1 MIRLRR
7 ITLSRGGTPL
17 LEQAEASIAPG
28 ERIAVVGPNGCGKS
42 TLLGA
47 IAGDVPLDSGDIE
60 QPVQRVV
67 RLEQRV
73 PGGALSAWRF
83 VEAADT
89 ALLAARE
96 RVGSTSVDDGLA
108 LASAHE
114 ALEAAGEATAQARVK
129 ELLAGLGFSESD
141 AGRPVESLS
150 GGWRMRLNLARALF
164 VASDLLLLDE
174 PTNHLDLDAIVWFER
189 WLLRY
194 PGTALVVSHD
204 RDFLDRVAQATL
216 SIENRQLVRYAGGY
230 SACELQRAQRQA
242 QQQRAFADQQ
252 AHVARLNA
260 FIDRFRAQA
269 TKARQV
275 QSRIKALEKLARVAP
290 LRSAR
295 GASFVLP
302 DPGDSPDP
310 LIVAHDLDAGYADTT
325 VLRGVDLTIERGAR
339 IGLLGRNGAGKSTL
353 VRTLVGELQPLA
365 GECRLARALR
375 VGYFAQHGVES
386 LRADDSPLAFF
397 QRLSPQARESALRD
411 ELGRAGF
418 TGDDALRPIG
428 PMSGGEKARLLLASI
443 VRGAPHLL
451 VLDEPTNHLDAT
463 TRDALTDAL
472 ADFPGALLLVS
483 HDRYLLRASCDRF
496 VLVHDARAQPFD
508 GDLDDYLTW
517 LQRGAPAGA
526 ATAGLNPG
534 GAGTGAADGGSPPRT
549 DRREERRLAAT
560 RRAQLGE
567 RLRPVTQA
575 IAGIEQRLPALE
587 SRLSQIDRELADPQ
601 AWEAPER
608 MAALG
613 RERTILVA
621 EREDLETRWLDLAEQ
636 RERIE
641 AEEA

>member
-47 IAGDVPLDSGDIE
+47 IAGDVSLDSGDIE

-73 PGGALSAWRF
+73 PGGALPAWRF

-96 RVGSTSVDDGLA
+96 RVGGTSVDDGLA

-114 ALEAAGEATAQARVK
+114 ALEAAGDATAQARVK

-164 VASDLLLLDE
+164 VPSDLLLLDE

-216 SIENRQLVRYAGGY
+216 SIENRQVVRYAGGY

-310 LIVAHDLDAGYADTT
+310 LIVARDLDAGYAGTA

-353 VRTLVGELQPLA
+353 VRSLVGELDPLA
-365 GECRLARALR
+365 GECRVARALR

-517 LQRGAPAGA
+517 LQRAAPPGA
-526 ATAGLNPG
+526 AQAGG
-534 GAGTGAADGGSPPRT
+534 STGTADGGGLSRT
-549 DRREERRLAAT
+549 DRREERRLAAS
-560 RRAQLGE
+560 RRAHLGE

-587 SRLSQIDRELADPQ
+587 SRLSQIDRELADPK

-613 RERTILVA
+613 RERAILVT

-641 AEEA
+641 AEQA